1 MYGKIN
7 NMKHTAWQPG
17 DDEIYT
23 VEKNHDTLYA
33 VILVVVITGFI
44 AGEIFIRTL

>member
-1 MYGKIN
+1 MSQIN
-7 NMKHTAWQPG
+7 YMNNTAWQPG

-23 VEKNHDTLYA
+23 VEKNHDTLYE
-33 VILVVVITGFI
+33 VILVLVIIGFI

>member
-1 MYGKIN
+1 
-7 NMKHTAWQPG
+7 MKNTAWKDG

-23 VEKNHDTLYA
+23 QEKDNGTLYA
-33 VILVVVITGFI
+33 IILVLVIIGFI

>member
-1 MYGKIN
+1 
-7 NMKHTAWQPG
+7 MKNTAWQPG

-23 VEKNHDTLYA
+23 QEKDNGPLYA
-33 VILVVVITGFI
+33 VILVVVIIGFI